1 MSKLGIIIKRE
12 YLNKVQKK
20 SFLILTIL
28 TPILILALGG
38 LIAYLSMANKS
49 DQEILY
55 VYDQSGYFSDDDF
68 EDTKRFDFQ
77 YLDNLEGMKP
87 TEYIEGKT
95 AHGLLLIPENKRNNL
110 NDLGKT
116 IKIYSDQSPNLEGL
130 SYISS
135 VLEKRYSRIK
145 MEHFNIDPKV
155 LEQTKVRVDIN
166 YVSSKHEEKDETYT
180 NIRVGIGFILSMILY
195 MFIFMYGAQVMR
207 SVLEEKTTRVI
218 EVVISSVQPF
228 QLMFGKIISTV
239 LVVITQLSIWG
250 LIMTIASIFLPS
262 PNVEAMSSGTGANI
276 SEDKLQEIMNSDFV
290 LDIFHAFATVD
301 FTNIIIAYILYFS
314 LGYLLYSSL
323 FAAIGAASDSETD
336 SQQFMLPVSLPLVLA
351 LYVGMIGLKDNPD
364 GPVGMFMSMFPLTSP
379 VTMMF
384 RIPFGV
390 PLWQQFLSLAIL
402 AVTIVFIIKI
412 ASKIYQVGLLHFGKK
427 ASYKDLWKW
436 IRQKD

>member
-28 TPILILALGG
+28 TPILIIALGG
-38 LIAYLSMANKS
+38 VIGYLSMANKS
-49 DQEILY
+49 DQEVLY
-55 VYDQSGYFSDDDF
+55 VYDESKYFTSDDF
-68 EDTKRFDFQ
+68 EDTERFDFQ
-77 YLDNLEGMKP
+77 YVDALEGMKP
-87 TEYIEGKT
+87 KEYLEGKT
-95 AHGLLLIPENKRNNL
+95 AHGLLFIPSLKRDNL
-110 NDLGKT
+110 NDLGKS
-116 IKIYSDQSPNLEGL
+116 IRIYSEQTPNLEGL
-130 SYISS
+130 SYISG
-135 VLEKRYSRIK
+135 VLEKRFEKIK
-145 MEHFNIDPKV
+145 MEHYNIDTDLLEKAKV
-155 LEQTKVRVDIN
+155 DVDIN
-166 YVSSKHEEKDETYT
+166 YVSFENEEKDESYT
-180 NIRVGIGFILSMILY
+180 SLRIGIGFVLSMILY

-239 LVVITQLSIWG
+239 LVVVTQLAIWG
-250 LIMTIASIFLPS
+250 IIMFIVSIILPTPEMGAAASLP
-262 PNVEAMSSGTGANI
+262 VEGM
-276 SEDKLQEIMNSDFV
+276 SEDKLQELMNSDFI
-290 LDIFHAFATVD
+290 LDIVHAFQTVD

-351 LYVGMIGLKDNPD
+351 LYVGMFGIKDNPD

-379 VTMMF
+379 VAMMF

-390 PLWQQFLSLAIL
+390 PLWQQALSLSIL
-402 AVTIVFIIKI
+402 AVTILLAIKI

>member
-28 TPILILALGG
+28 TPILLIALGG
-38 LIAYLSMANKS
+38 VIGYLSIANKS
-49 DQEILY
+49 DQEVLY
-55 VYDQSGYFSDDDF
+55 VYDESKYFTADDF
-68 EDTKRFDFQ
+68 EDTERFDFE
-77 YLDNLEGMKP
+77 YVDAMEGMKP
-87 TEYIEGKT
+87 KEYLEGKT
-95 AHGLLLIPENKRNNL
+95 AHGLLFIPSLKRDNL
-110 NDLGKT
+110 NDLGKS
-116 IKIYSDQSPNLEGL
+116 IRIYSEQTPNLEGL
-130 SYISS
+130 SYISG
-135 VLEKRYSRIK
+135 VLEKRYEKIK
-145 MEHFNIDPKV
+145 MEHYNIDTEL
-155 LEQTKVRVDIN
+155 LEKTKVNVDIN
-166 YVSSKHEEKDETYT
+166 YVSFENEEKDESYT
-180 NIRVGIGFILSMILY
+180 SLRVGIGFALGFILY

-239 LVVITQLSIWG
+239 LVVVTQLGIWG
-250 LIMTIASIFLPS
+250 VIMVTVSLLLPT
-262 PNVEAMSSGTGANI
+262 PNMNATGMPVEGI
-276 SEDKLQEIMNSDFV
+276 SDSKLQEMMNSDFV
-290 LDIFHAFATVD
+290 LDIMHALNTVD
-301 FTNIIIAYILYFS
+301 FTSIIISYILYFS

-351 LYVGMIGLKDNPD
+351 LYVGMFGMKDNPD

-390 PLWQQFLSLAIL
+390 PLWELALSLSIL
-402 AVTIVFIIKI
+402 AATIYLAIKV

>member
-1 MSKLGIIIKRE
+1 MSKLKIIIKRE

-28 TPILILALGG
+28 TPILLLAFGG
-38 LIAYLSMANKS
+38 VIGYLSIANKS
-49 DQEILY
+49 DQEVLY
-55 VYDQSGYFSDDDF
+55 VYDESKLFTEDDF
-68 EDTKRFDFQ
+68 KDTERFDFQ
-77 YLDNLEGMKP
+77 YVDALEGMKP
-87 TEYIEGKT
+87 KSFLEGKT
-95 AHGLLLIPENKRNNL
+95 AHGLLFIPKQKRDNL

-116 IKIYSDQSPNLEGL
+116 IKIYSDQTPNLEGL
-130 SYISS
+130 SYISG
-135 VLEKRYSRIK
+135 VLEKRYEKIK
-145 MEHFNIDPKV
+145 MEHYNIDTELLEKSKV
-155 LEQTKVRVDIN
+155 TVDIS
-166 YVSSKHEEKDETYT
+166 YVSSNNEEKDEKYSQVR
-180 NIRVGIGFILSMILY
+180 IGIGFVLSIILY

-239 LVVITQLSIWG
+239 LVVITQLAIWG
-250 LIMTIASIFLPS
+250 IITVVVSLFLPS
-262 PNVEAMSSGTGANI
+262 PDTTAVVPVDAL
-276 SEDKLQEIMNSDFV
+276 SEDKLQAIMNSDFI
-290 LDIFHAFATVD
+290 LDAIHAFNTVPL
-301 FTNIIIAYILYFS
+301 TNIIVAYIIYFS

-379 VTMMF
+379 ITMMF

-390 PLWQQFLSLAIL
+390 PIWQQVLSITIL
-402 AVTIVFIIKI
+402 VVTILFAIKI

>member
-12 YLNKVQKK
+12 YLNKVKKK

-28 TPILILALGG
+28 TPILLIALGG
-38 LIAYLSMANKS
+38 VIGYLSIANKS

-55 VYDQSGYFSDDDF
+55 VYDESKYFNEADF
-68 EDTKRFDFQ
+68 EDTERFDFQ
-77 YLDNLEGMKP
+77 YVDAMEGMKP
-87 TEYIEGKT
+87 KEYLEGKT
-95 AHGLLLIPENKRNNL
+95 AHGLLFIPSLKRDNL
-110 NDLGKT
+110 NDLGKS
-116 IKIYSDQSPNLEGL
+116 IRIYSEQTPNLEGL
-130 SYISS
+130 SYISN
-135 VLEKRYSRIK
+135 VLEKRFEKIK
-145 MEHFNIDPKV
+145 MEHYNIDTEL
-155 LEQTKVRVDIN
+155 LEKTKVDVDIN
-166 YVSSKHEEKDETYT
+166 YVSFENVEKDESYT
-180 NIRVGIGFILSMILY
+180 SLRIGIGFVLSMILY

-239 LVVITQLSIWG
+239 LVVVTQLGIWG
-250 LIMTIASIFLPS
+250 IIMFVVSVFLPT
-262 PNVEAMSSGTGANI
+262 PNLNAGNMPVDGI
-276 SEDKLQEIMNSDFV
+276 SDDKLQEMMNSDFM
-290 LDIFHAFATVD
+290 LDIMHAISTVD
-301 FTNIIIAYILYFS
+301 FTNIIVAYILYFS

-379 VTMMF
+379 ITMMF

-390 PLWQQFLSLAIL
+390 PIWQQVLSLSIL
-402 AVTIVFIIKI
+402 AVTILFAIKI